1 MNPILLDLGFI
12 KIYWYSIFIFLAI
25 FLGGTIVLRESNKKY
40 VEEDYMVNMFFW
52 TIIAAFIGARLY
64 YVAFNFEYYSN
75 NLLDILKVWEGGLAI
90 HGGLL
95 FGSLVI
101 LIYTKK
107 YNLRTLF
114 VLDMIVVGLLLG
126 QAIGRWGNFFNG
138 EAHGG
143 IISLDTLKS
152 LLIPQFIIDGM
163 NIDGNYYLPT
173 FYFES
178 IWCFIGFI
186 ILLFARRAKYIK
198 VGQPTS
204 LYLVWYGIGRAI
216 IEHFRTDSLMIL
228 DFKMAQIISI
238 LMIIIGI
245 IMFIVLGRGSK
256 FSNLYN
262 EEYAQDINF

>member
-204 LYLVWYGIGRAI
+204 LYLVWDGIGRAI
-216 IEHFRTDSLMIL
+216 SEHFRTDSLMIL